1 MKNVVNTYSS
11 FALVNGEKQPMF
23 KANNFF
29 SIDDLP
35 KPLHGPNLALE
46 SSKPKWNRGQ
56 NSVNLSRSLLSFFV
70 GRPTLLNRL
79 PVLKTAAWN

>member
-35 KPLHGPNLALE
+35 KPLHGPNLTLK
-46 SSKPKWNRGQ
+46 SSKPKWNSGQ
-56 NSVNLSRSLLSFFV
+56 NFSKPVKISFIFFR
-70 GRPTLLNRL
+70 G
-79 PVLKTAAWN
+79 TAYLT